1 MIEIRFPSTISMDY
15 PSLMSKPLLQ
25 CMNVPQGER
34 VNMVLTDTQR
44 VSAFGVAAL
53 AARLVWLIRAKK
65 IPSGSTIRRPENGRV
80 SNELMRMG
88 LYNLLQEASV
98 SVFTKKS
105 VIERP
110 QELWLFETPQDLETA
125 IPRLVNLMKSVLPS
139 TEKGYERLAGSWR
152 LMAGNV
158 FAHSNSNTGAVICAQ
173 TYPNAGVVEFAVAD
187 TGQGIWSS
195 LNRHESLRETIKSH
209 AHAMLTALTLKVKTM
224 GGETRPG
231 TLSTLLGTAR
241 QTEGEFICMSGD
253 SALVLRKGEMRNVTI
268 APWQGCAVGMRL
280 RLLIN
285 GKDNTDPLLR
295 SFLPPEEPE
304 DPQDKKKDKK

>member
-1 MIEIRFPSTISMDY
+1 MIEIRFPSNISMDY
-15 PSLMSKPLLQ
+15 PSLMSKSLLQ

-34 VNMVLTDTQR
+34 VNMVLTDTQK

-65 IPSGSTIRRPENGRV
+65 IPAGSTIRRPESGRV

-88 LYNLLQEASV
+88 LYSLLQEASV
-98 SVFTKKS
+98 NVFTKKS
-105 VIERP
+105 VVERP
-110 QELWLFETPQDLETA
+110 QELWLFNNQEELEIA
-125 IPRLVNLMKSVLPS
+125 IPRLINLMKSVLPA
-139 TEKGYERLAGSWR
+139 TDKDYDRLSGIWR
-152 LMAGNV
+152 LMASNV
-158 FAHSNSNTGAVICAQ
+158 FAHSKSNTSAVICAQ
-173 TYPNAGVVEFAVAD
+173 TYPNAGFVEFAVAD
-187 TGQGIWSS
+187 TGQGIWNS
-195 LNRHESLRETIKSH
+195 LNRHESLRETIKNH
-209 AHAMLTALTLKVKTM
+209 AHAILTALTLKVKTAA
-224 GGETRPG
+224 GETRSG

-253 SALVLRKGEMRNVTI
+253 SALTLRKGEMRNISI

-295 SFLPPEEPE
+295 SFLPPEEE
-304 DPQDKKKDKK
+304 ILDDKKKEKK